1 MYVVGN
7 SHPQAPAQRSRRDNR
22 TAILRAGLVLFSR
35 HGVAGV
41 TFEDIAGET
50 GLTRRTIYNHFANVD
65 DLFAGS
71 IKWALEELSAQLPPA
86 IPAERPLDLALD
98 RYVRDLLSLFTSPR
112 FAEVQL
118 ALVRHDTDRP
128 VLRAAFDHMLVDP
141 LYDRFATYLYARRLR
156 EDGSDPH
163 RIAREIVAV
172 VLGLAEAARLLG
184 RSAEE
189 TLRDARSPAV
199 MIARTLATPKRTPLV
214 QVA

>member
-7 SHPQAPAQRSRRDNR
+7 DHHQGFVPRSRRGNR
-22 TAILRAGLVLFSR
+22 AAILLAGLVLFAR
-35 HGVAGV
+35 RGVAGV

-65 DLFAGS
+65 DLFSAS
-71 IKWALEELSAQLPPA
+71 IKWALEELSAELPAA
-86 IPAERPLDLALD
+86 IPVERPLDLALD
-98 RYVRDLLSLFTSPR
+98 RYVGDLLALFTNPR
-112 FAEVQL
+112 FADLQF
-118 ALVRHDTDRP
+118 ALVRHGP
-128 VLRAAFDHMLVDP
+128 EHPALRAAFDRMLGDP
-141 LYDRFATYLYARRLR
+141 LCDRFAAYLRARRVY
-156 EDGSDPH
+156 EGSGDPL

-184 RSAEE
+184 RSADE

-199 MIARTLATPKRTPLV
+199 MIALTLATPQRTPLV